1 METQNITLSLP
12 KDILLKAR
20 LLAVTRRTSL
30 SRLLTMELEKL
41 VQQED
46 AYVQAQ
52 RRHLAWLEHAADLGT
67 DGQLVIAR
75 DELHERR

>member
-20 LLAVTRRTSL
+20 LLAVTRRTSV
-30 SRLLTMELEKL
+30 SRLLTIELEKL

-46 AYVQAQ
+46 AYIQAQ
-52 RRHLAWLEHAADLGT
+52 RRHLAWLEHSADLGT
-67 DGQLVIAR
+67 QGEYIASR
-75 DELHERR
+75 DELHER

>member
-20 LLAVTRRTSL
+20 LLAVTRRTSV
-30 SRLLTMELEKL
+30 SRLVTTELERL

-46 AYVQAQ
+46 AYADAQ
-52 RRHLAWLEHAADLGT
+52 RRHFAWLEHAADLGT
-67 DGQLVIAR
+67 QGQVKIMR